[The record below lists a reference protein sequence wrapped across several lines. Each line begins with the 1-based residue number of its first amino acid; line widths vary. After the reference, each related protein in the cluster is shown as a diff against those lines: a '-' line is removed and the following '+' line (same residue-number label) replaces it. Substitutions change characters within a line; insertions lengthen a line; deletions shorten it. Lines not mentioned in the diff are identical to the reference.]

1 MIKYDLRC
9 DNGDEFEAWFGSIAD
24 YDKQAEAGLVEC
36 PHCGSKHVTKAPMA
50 PAVQT
55 SRKKEAQKERAV
67 AMAMAAKVREHIKD
81 NFDYVGDKFADEA
94 RKMHSRR
101 KRRAR
106 DLGRSDARRGAR
118 AGGRRHSRFAAA
130 AGASAGAAEEAE
142 LMMGRCAGARARP
155 RHRGSASDRFGQAH
169 G

>member
-1 MIKYDLRC
+1 MIKYDLKC

-55 SRKKEAQKERAV
+55 SRSKDVRKERAV

-94 RKMHSRR
+94 RKMHAGETEE
-101 KRRAR
+101 RAIWGEATPEEAQA
-106 DLGRSDARRGAR
+106 LEEEGIP
-118 AGGRRHSRFAAA
+118 
-130 AGASAGAAEEAE
+130 ASALPPE
-142 LMMGRCAGARARP
+142 LAP
-155 RHRGSASDRFGQAH
+155 VQPKKLN
-169 G
+169 

>member
-1 MIKYDLRC
+1 MIKYDLKC

-50 PAVQT
+50 PSVQT
-55 SRKKEAQKERAV
+55 SRSKEARKERAV

-94 RKMHSRR
+94 RKMHAGESEE
-101 KRRAR
+101 RAIWGEATPEEAQALEE
-106 DLGRSDARRGAR
+106 DGIP
-118 AGGRRHSRFAAA
+118 AAA
-130 AGASAGAAEEAE
+130 LPAE
-142 LMMGRCAGARARP
+142 LAP
-155 RHRGSASDRFGQAH
+155 VQPKKLN
-169 G
+169 

>member
-1 MIKYDLRC
+1 MIRYDLKC
-9 DNGDEFEAWFGSIAD
+9 ENGDEFEAWFGSIAD

-55 SRKKEAQKERAV
+55 SRKKSERSERAV

-94 RKMHSRR
+94 RKMHAGESEE
-101 KRRAR
+101 RAIW
-106 DLGRSDARRGAR
+106 GEATPEQAREL
-118 AGGRRHSRFAAA
+118 
-130 AGASAGAAEEAE
+130 AEEGIPAAPLPPE
-142 LMMGRCAGARARP
+142 LAPVQPGKKLN
-155 RHRGSASDRFGQAH
+155 
-169 G
+169 